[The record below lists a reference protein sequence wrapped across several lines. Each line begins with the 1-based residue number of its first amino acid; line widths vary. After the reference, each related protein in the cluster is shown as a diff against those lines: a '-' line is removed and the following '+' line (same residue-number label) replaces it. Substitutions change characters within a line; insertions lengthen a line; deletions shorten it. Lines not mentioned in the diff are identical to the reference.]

1 MTDLSVNL
9 DNAEQ
14 EAMERELAL
23 TSTVTVTTSKLD
35 CLEKI
40 LEESMT
46 EKSLND
52 SRCLE
57 EYTALCLKIGTLEN
71 DLEESK
77 GTIAGLQ
84 THMSILQDESRTA
97 NAQLDDLRSKA
108 ADQERVINDKMKV
121 LLFEKKSVESD
132 LSDARADLRNMDRI
146 SFKKC
151 NTPMGDRGSHDAQLK
166 SIEEIMRLQSEH
178 ETFCGSGSR

>member
-1 MTDLSVNL
+1 M
-9 DNAEQ
+9 
-14 EAMERELAL
+14 
-23 TSTVTVTTSKLD
+23 TTSKLD

-46 EKSLND
+46 EKSRND

-97 NAQLDDLRSKA
+97 NEQLDDLRSKA